1 MPVHRSGELAFEY
14 LDQGD
19 PEAPACLLLHGFPQ
33 DLTSWD
39 EVASHLLGAGFR
51 VIRFDQRGY
60 SPGARPQEV
69 SSYRLGPLV
78 GDAIGLLDGLGVDR
92 AHVIG
97 HDWGGAVAWG
107 LASAHPER
115 VRTLTVL
122 STPHP
127 AALSRALRS
136 SDQALRS
143 WYMGLIQVPR
153 LAERLLAPGGRMW
166 SGLMRGLPA
175 SVQEHYTSR
184 ASEPGALAGMLAWY
198 RAMPSDLRRSSV
210 RWRPID
216 TPTLYVWGGR
226 DPALGASAARLTS
239 RYVRGPFTFVVLP
252 QQGHWLPER
261 AADQVASVLL
271 PHLHE

>member
-1 MPVHRSGELAFEY
+1 MPVHRRGEYAFEY

-19 PEAPACLLLHGFPQ
+19 PDAPACLLLHGFPQ

-39 EVASHLLGAGFR
+39 QVASHLLGSGFR

-60 SPGARPQEV
+60 SPGARPRETPA
-69 SSYRLGPLV
+69 YRLGPLV
-78 GDAIGLLDGLGVDR
+78 DDAVGLLDGLGVDR

-107 LASAHPER
+107 LGSAHPER

-127 AALSRALRS
+127 AALSEALRS

-153 LAERLLAPGGRMW
+153 LAERLLAPGGRLW

-175 SVQEHYTSR
+175 SAREHYTAR
-184 ASEPGALAGMLAWY
+184 ASEPEALAGMLAWY
-198 RAMPSDLRRSSV
+198 RAIPSDLRRSSV

-239 RYVRGPFTFVVLP
+239 RYGRGPFTFVVLP
-252 QQGHWLPER
+252 QHGHWLPER
-261 AADQVASVLL
+261 AADEVAAVLL